1 MPFRP
6 CHDGGVTDAR
16 LRDRA
21 LRLDADRFVGRGD
34 ALAAFDRLV
43 DPSGPARLLFVHGPG
58 GIGKS
63 ALLRELRRRAGS
75 QGMTVAAFDGRVLPT
90 AVDLLASAIA
100 PDADSHR
107 PLVVVDEV
115 EALGVGLPALRQL
128 LLDALR
134 DDVRVVLAGRVRPD
148 RAWLAD
154 ALDGLVLDVPLSP
167 LSTEEARELLRRRG
181 VVDPVRQNAAL
192 GWAEGFP
199 IALALAAESGDADDV
214 GGGGDLDLRLIR
226 HLAGTEIDGVD
237 GDLLLVAALTWAVDA
252 RLIAAALPGRNT
264 RGDIGALLGLS
275 LTQQVGNR
283 VVLHPLLAQAVRS
296 LGRSRDPA
304 RYRAV
309 KVRIADHLAGR
320 ARDGE
325 LTALFELGELIDD
338 PDTRLWMSRG
348 ASPTHYADGLRA
360 GDLDEAAARFGD
372 RAAEWVGRIRA
383 VAAAVPEFTTSVRRS
398 DSGLAALAIHVVGDR
413 LDVSDPV
420 AAAIATHMRQSGIE
434 KLQVLA
440 GLGTMILDPG
450 NGADGADGAD
460 GVESVRVGIPAAMQ
474 RVGIAATRY
483 LYLPEWT
490 GHPAPDA
497 FFSQLGFIELDSDLE
512 ADGLGVRLWFRD
524 FGPGGQIAFYHSIVR
539 AENGEPALVVSD
551 GVSLLA
557 ELEAAR
563 DTADDSLHSQ
573 LRERLAA
580 VFGTDSTDRRLRS
593 VLEASYLEG
602 LLSETALLQRLH
614 LSRSTYYRQLRAARE
629 RVAAAELR
637 LTRD

>member
-1 MPFRP
+1 M
-6 CHDGGVTDAR
+6 TDAR

-21 LRLDADRFVGRGD
+21 LRLDADRFVGRVE
-34 ALAAFDRLV
+34 ALSAFDQLV
-43 DPSGPARLLFVHGPG
+43 DPSGEARLLFVHGPG
-58 GIGKS
+58 GVGKS

-75 QGMTVAAFDGRVLPT
+75 QGMTVAAFDGRALPT
-90 AVDLLASAIA
+90 AADLLASAIA
-100 PDADSHR
+100 PDADSNR

-115 EALGVGLPALRQL
+115 EALGIGLPALRQL

-134 DDVRVVLAGRVRPD
+134 DDARVVLAGRVRPD

-154 ALDGLVLDVPLSP
+154 ALDGLVLDVELSP
-167 LSTEEARELLRRRG
+167 LSAEEARELLRRRG
-181 VVDPVRQNAAL
+181 VVDPARQNAAL

-199 IALALAAESGDADDV
+199 IALALAAESGDAADV
-214 GGGGDLDLRLIR
+214 GGSGDLDLRLMR
-226 HLAGTEIDGVD
+226 HLAGAEIDGVD
-237 GDLLLVAALTWAVDA
+237 GDLLLVAALTWAVDT

-283 VVLHPLLAQAVRS
+283 VVLHPLLAQAVRT

-338 PDTRLWMSRG
+338 PDLRRWMSRG
-348 ASPTHYADGLRA
+348 ASPTHYADGLRD
-360 GDLDEAAARFGD
+360 GDLDEAAARFGNG
-372 RAAEWVGRIRA
+372 AAEWVGRMRA

-398 DSGLAALAIHVVGDR
+398 DGGLAALAIHVVGDS
-413 LDVSDPV
+413 LDPSDPV
-420 AAAIATHMRQSGIE
+420 ARAIAAHMRQSGIE

-440 GLGTMILDPG
+440 GLGTMILDPE
-450 NGADGADGAD
+450 NGAD
-460 GVESVRVGIPAAMQ
+460 GVESVRVGIPAAIQ

-483 LYLPEWT
+483 LYVPEWT
-490 GHPAPDA
+490 GSPAQEG
-497 FFSQLGFIELDSDLE
+497 FFTQLGFVELDSDLD
-512 ADGLGVRLWFRD
+512 ADGLRVRLWFRD
-524 FGPGGQIAFYHSIVR
+524 FGPGGQVAFYHSIVR
-539 AENGEPALVVSD
+539 AENGEPALVVPD
-551 GVSLLA
+551 GISLLA
-557 ELEAAR
+557 ELDAAR
-563 DTADDSLHSQ
+563 GAAGDGHHSE

-580 VFGTDSTDRRLRS
+580 VLGTDSTDRRLLA
-593 VLEASYLEG
+593 VLEATYLEG

-614 LSRSTYYRQLRAARE
+614 LSRSTYYRQLRVARE